1 MRRSNTHLI
10 WIPEGEERENGPKL
24 MTDIN
29 LQIKE
34 AKWIPV
40 LLSELILHFSFLQ
53 LVTESWTALTKLFRP
68 QHFLNW
74 MSRIRWQYPHYKGQ
88 KPGSQQKNVLSYF
101 KKKKMDKRYPGI
113 LFTVF
118 VAFCKTE
125 TSSTYKIF

>member
-1 MRRSNTHLI
+1 MRCPNTHLI

-24 MTDIN
+24 MKDIN

-53 LVTESWTALTKLFRP
+53 LVTESGTTLTKLLRP

-88 KPGSQQKNVLSYF
+88 KPGNQQKNALIEVVIIIIFL
-101 KKKKMDKRYPGI
+101 KKG
-113 LFTVF
+113 
-118 VAFCKTE
+118 
-125 TSSTYKIF
+125 